1 MRKTNEETTKEPMV
15 NLAVILVQGQ
25 IYKALNSAKGQV
37 TRKYPLAKENGFLVT
52 EKEAKEFIRGVADSD
67 KSRSAPA
74 ATDLLKNWDK
84 VIPEMN
90 GVTQETMNRKK
101 VNMTKVSN
109 AFYAM
114 LTILKDEKRTPAE
127 KIDLAIEII
136 EGIESNDD

>member
-1 MRKTNEETTKEPMV
+1 MIYMSNKEEKMI
-15 NLAVILVQGQ
+15 NLAVILVEGK

-52 EKEAKEFIRGVADSD
+52 EKEAKEFIRGIADSD

-74 ATDLLKNWDK
+74 AADLLKNWDK
-84 VIPEMN
+84 QIPMME
-90 GVTQETMNRKK
+90 GVFSETMNKKK

-114 LTILKDEKRTPAE
+114 LTVLKDDKRTADE
-127 KIDLAIEII
+127 KVAKAIEII
-136 EGIESNDD
+136 EGIESDDD